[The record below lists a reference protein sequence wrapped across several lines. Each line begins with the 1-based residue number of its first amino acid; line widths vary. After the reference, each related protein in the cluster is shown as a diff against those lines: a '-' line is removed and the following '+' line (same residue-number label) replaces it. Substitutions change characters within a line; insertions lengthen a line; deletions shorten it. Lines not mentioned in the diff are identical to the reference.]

1 MAKQEIKK
9 STPQPDNSSRSVEL
23 IELEQELT
31 TINPQIF
38 QGCYSKEKR
47 RNLKKRFCNYDTGT
61 FSFWSF
67 T

>member
-38 QGCYSKEKR
+38 QGVTPKKKEEILMEPDYKIKSMKEIL
-47 RNLKKRFCNYDTGT
+47 NIV
-61 FSFWSF
+61 
-67 T
+67 